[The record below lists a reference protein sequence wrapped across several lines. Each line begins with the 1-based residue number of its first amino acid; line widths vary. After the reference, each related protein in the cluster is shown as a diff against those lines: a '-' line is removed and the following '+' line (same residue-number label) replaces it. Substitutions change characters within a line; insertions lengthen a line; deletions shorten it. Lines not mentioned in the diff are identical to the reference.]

1 MRRFKDDNS
10 TKIVT
15 AADFRAFVTG
25 VGKAI
30 SNFTQWPART
40 FNTGRGSFLQN
51 KPLGETPLKSDPSTL
66 VPVVPSDITK
76 YWQLIDEALKGA
88 KQADDILAGANQLKA
103 AGGGVALGLMNAVVK
118 MPFLNKDSVFI
129 LAGFLSG
136 GQILSAILQVAKRN
150 RRAKFYAAGGGKI
163 YDMIKNIYEQKY
175 TVVSYDR
182 IPAARDHYDK
192 TKIHPAEWLKAGEE
206 EFSLKEIYDIMAQN
220 PVGPNEGKGAF
231 GSQSKMYT
239 FKDQQDV
246 ENINEMLYRFGKD
259 EDIDTFISKMSPYL
273 GPVAL
278 YYVWSSNRV
287 GGDWRQQQQADAKN
301 SGTSKSSGTSNSS
314 VVSPT
319 EQERINAIERMKS
332 GTGKNN

>member
-15 AADFRAFVTG
+15 AADFRAFVNKITG
-25 VGKAI
+25 FGKAI
-30 SNFTQWPART
+30 KNVTQWPVREFNAR
-40 FNTGRGSFLQN
+40 RGNFLQN
-51 KPLGETPLKSDPSTL
+51 KPLGETALKSDPNTL

-76 YWQLIDEALKGA
+76 YWQLIDDALKGA

-103 AGGGVALGLMNAVVK
+103 FGGGVALGLMNAVVK

-136 GQILSAILQVAKRN
+136 GQILSAMLQVAKRN

-182 IPAARDHYDK
+182 IPAARDQYG
-192 TKIHPAEWLKAGEE
+192 TIHPAEWVKAGEE
-206 EFSLKEIYDIMAQN
+206 PFSLKEIYDIMANN
-220 PVGPNEGKGAF
+220 PGGPSEGKGAF

-239 FKDQQDV
+239 FKNQQDV

-273 GPVAL
+273 GPAAL
-278 YYVWSSNRV
+278 YYLWSSNRV
-287 GGDWRQQQQADAKN
+287 GGDWRQKQEKDAEK
-301 SGTSKSSGTSNSS
+301 SGTSKSS

-319 EQERINAIERMKS
+319 NQQRIDALERMKS

>member
-15 AADFRAFVTG
+15 AADWRAFVNKITG
-25 VGKAI
+25 IGKAI
-30 SNFTQWPART
+30 KNVTQWPART
-40 FNTGRGSFLQN
+40 FNTGRGNLLQN
-51 KPLGETPLKSDPSTL
+51 KPLGETTLKSDPTTL

-103 AGGGVALGLMNAVVK
+103 FKGGAALGLMNAVVK
-118 MPFLNKDSVFI
+118 IPFLNKDSVFI

-136 GQILSAILQVAKRN
+136 GQILSFMLQAAKRKS
-150 RRAKFYAAGGGKI
+150 RAGFYAAGGGKI

-182 IPAARDHYDK
+182 IPAARDQYDPAVIHEAQLRK
-192 TKIHPAEWLKAGEE
+192 TGEE
-206 EFSLKEIYDIMAQN
+206 QLTLKKIYEIMASN
-220 PVGPNEGKGAF
+220 PEGPNEGEGAF

-239 FKDQQDV
+239 FKNQQDV

-259 EDIDTFISKMSPYL
+259 EDIDTFISKWSPYL
-273 GPVAL
+273 GPAAL
-278 YYVWSSNRV
+278 YYMWSSNRV
-287 GGDWRQQQQADAKN
+287 GGDWRQQRQNDAKK
-301 SGTSKSSGTSNSS
+301 SGTSKST

-319 EQERINAIERMKS
+319 KQQQNNAIERMKS

>member
-1 MRRFKDDNS
+1 
-10 TKIVT
+10 
-15 AADFRAFVTG
+15 
-25 VGKAI
+25 
-30 SNFTQWPART
+30 
-40 FNTGRGSFLQN
+40 
-51 KPLGETPLKSDPSTL
+51 LKSDPSTS

-88 KQADDILAGANQLKA
+88 KQADDILAGTNQLKA
-103 AGGGVALGLMNAVVK
+103 FGGGAALSLMNAVVK

-136 GQILSAILQVAKRN
+136 GQILSAMLQWAKRKE
-150 RRAKFYAAGGGKI
+150 RAKFYAAGGGKI

-175 TVVSYDR
+175 TVVSYDL
-182 IPAARDHYDK
+182 IPAARDQYDP
-192 TKIHPAEWLKAGEE
+192 TKIYKAQWNKSGEE
-206 EFSLKEIYDIMAQN
+206 DMTLKEIYDIMVSN
-220 PVGPNEGKGAF
+220 PGGPNQGKGAF

-239 FKDQQDV
+239 FKNQQDV

-273 GPVAL
+273 GPAAL
-278 YYVWSSNRV
+278 YYLWSSNRV

-301 SGTSKSSGTSNSS
+301 SGTSKSS

-319 EQERINAIERMKS
+319 EQQKIDALERMKS

>member
-15 AADFRAFVTG
+15 AADFRAFVNKITG

-30 SNFTQWPART
+30 RNYTQWPART
-40 FNTGRGSFLQN
+40 FNAGRGSFLQN
-51 KPLGETPLKSDPSTL
+51 KPLGETPLKSDPNTL

-88 KQADDILAGANQLKA
+88 KQADDILAGTNQLKA
-103 AGGGVALGLMNAVVK
+103 AGGGAALGLMNAVVK

-136 GQILSAILQVAKRN
+136 GQILSVILQWAKRKS
-150 RRAKFYAAGGGKI
+150 RAEFYAAGGGKI

-182 IPAARDHYDK
+182 IPASRDQYDPK
-192 TKIHPAEWLKAGEE
+192 IIHPAEWHKAGEE
-206 EFSLKEIYDIMAQN
+206 QLTLKKIYEIMASN
-220 PVGPNEGKGAF
+220 PEGPNEGEGAF
-231 GSQSKMYT
+231 GSQSKLYT
-239 FKDQQDV
+239 FKNQQDV

-259 EDIDTFISKMSPYL
+259 EDIDTFISKWSPYL
-273 GPVAL
+273 GPAAL

-287 GGDWRQQQQADAKN
+287 GGDWRQQQQIDAEK
-301 SGTSKSSGTSNSS
+301 SGTSKSS

-319 EQERINAIERMKS
+319 KQQQTDAIERMKS